1 MGGISKG
8 TVVFMPFPYSDLS
21 QAKSRPAVVL
31 ACAGRND
38 WLLCQVTSNAF
49 ADGEAV
55 RLDDSDFDTGSLRKI
70 SFARPSKLFAADA
83 RLFETVVGELKPQ
96 SYERVRAAVLKFIAA
111 A

>member
-21 QAKSRPAVVL
+21 QTKLRPAVVL
-31 ACAGRND
+31 AGAGRND
-38 WLLCQVTSNAF
+38 WLLCQTTSNAF
-49 ADGEAV
+49 ADRDAV
-55 RLDDSDFDTGSLRKI
+55 QLDGSDFGTGSLRKV
-70 SFARPSKLFAADA
+70 SFARPGKLFSADE
-83 RLFETVVGELKPQ
+83 RIFKTVIGELKPQ